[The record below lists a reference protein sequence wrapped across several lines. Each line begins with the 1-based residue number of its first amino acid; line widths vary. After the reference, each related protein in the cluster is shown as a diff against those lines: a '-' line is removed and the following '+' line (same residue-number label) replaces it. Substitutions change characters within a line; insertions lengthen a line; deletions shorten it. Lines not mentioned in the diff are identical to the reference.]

1 MRRDIDGAVTRAAV
15 HDVQIEE
22 WPHIYSSNDTN
33 VSDKEDQEVTEV
45 KHGESRQGQ
54 TLFLKI
60 SIILSDDDSSSHS
73 KQSCMQRK

>member
-1 MRRDIDGAVTRAAV
+1 M
-15 HDVQIEE
+15 EE
-22 WPHIYSSNDTN
+22 WPHIYSSNETN

-45 KHGESRQGQ
+45 KLGESRQGR

-73 KQSCMQRK
+73 KQSSLHHK